1 MAKRKATDR
10 DKLVPGNIKRLREI
24 HELDRRALEEKAGI
38 AYGILDQIETFHP
51 KKSIYRRGRRENI
64 LIFKQNKY
72 LRVNTQKVN
81 REISVLSC
89 Y

>member
-1 MAKRKATDR
+1 MEMIPTDILEQFSAVLKKRA
-10 DKLVPGNIKRLREI
+10 VPVSGYA
-24 HELDRRALEEKAGI
+24 D
-38 AYGILDQIETFHP
+38 YP

-64 LIFKQNKY
+64 LIFKQSKD